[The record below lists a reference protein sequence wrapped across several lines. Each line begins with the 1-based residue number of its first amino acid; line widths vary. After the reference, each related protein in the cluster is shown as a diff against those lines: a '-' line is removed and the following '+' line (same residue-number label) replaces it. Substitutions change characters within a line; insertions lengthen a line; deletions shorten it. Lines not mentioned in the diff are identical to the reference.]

1 MRVNC
6 HLIIVNML
14 TTLTVMPDLQL
25 RTSSTP
31 SSTPTPL
38 LTLLWRSKDGMI
50 PFLSIKLLKQAPH
63 IINEVFAKP
72 TNSGLLLYYM
82 YHSHVNHRYFT
93 EEWEQLK
100 SVFYRLRYPQHLVD
114 STVNSGAL
122 TSLHCG
128 LKLRQN
134 TLLGSLYPLKTRSL
148 PIL

>member
-1 MRVNC
+1 
-6 HLIIVNML
+6 ML
-14 TTLTVMPDLQL
+14 
-25 RTSSTP
+25 
-31 SSTPTPL
+31 
-38 LTLLWRSKDGMI
+38 

-134 TLLGSLYPLKTRSL
+134 TLLGSFYPLKTRSL
-148 PIL
+148 IILWRCR